1 MTEQELKKYLQTEFP
16 QENEACEWK
25 EYKSLKHSFSGT
37 SGNDIISYVSALAN
51 MEGGSLVIGIED
63 NTHNIIGIQD
73 FNNHTAQ
80 NIRLRILSKC
90 PNLDSEHFTIE
101 DIETSDSKKKVWI
114 FHIPKHL
121 ARRPVSAHERYW
133 QRVDDSLVELRKE
146 RLEAILKEPIFTN
159 DDWSAQI
166 VQNATLDDLEPKAIE
181 KARKEYKE
189 KNPRKAIECDTWDD
203 ITFLNKAKITLQGKI
218 TNTALLLLGKEE
230 ASHFL
235 SPAVAKISWI
245 LKDENNV
252 ELDYEHFGIPF
263 LLSSSEVFSR
273 IRNLTYRYIK
283 DNSLFPTEI
292 KMYDAFVIREAL
304 HNCIAHQDYNLQG
317 RITVVEKPDELLFSN
332 LGEFIPKS
340 IERVIEQDAPQ
351 EYYRNQFLADAMV
364 NLNMIDT
371 IGTTNF
377 TAIGASV
384 GSGAGS
390 MFVATGVGSGTGSAY
405 RVASAM
411 VKRQVIE
418 SEYNQL
424 DLESSSLTSVTVATG
439 SKSLTTEK
447 NKAYKVNDALIIT
460 SRVNPL
466 NYMVGTVTSYSNT
479 TGVLVAN
486 ISSVVGSGTFA
497 DWIIHGESTNV
508 VNYSGR
514 LILANVIGTF
524 DNTGYIRVGIINVA
538 LPNGDTS
545 TPVSQI
551 SILPGGNYQF
561 VQNNFLASADTKKIY
576 GTDSLNRAF
585 EFDGDVYIPIRTQ
598 ITIDAPTQIA
608 VVNNTG
614 DTQLVLS
621 YFGQVLFSA
630 IGSPHDFRTTSLGFQ
645 DLGFGDTITGMSSQ
659 VGGVLAVFCRDSVH
673 QAVIDSGTG
682 LWISKLISPELGA
695 IHYGVLN
702 LGGLYA
708 FDDKGIVK
716 IVPSYVFGGFEH
728 DTVSRAIQPVID
740 KFREKIVATAA
751 FKSKNQ
757 CRFYASDGSGICM
770 TMAQGAN
777 GIEHHFTQ
785 FQYPISVSYAWHGE
799 DASGRDIVLIGD
811 ESGFVY
817 VANKGSS
824 FDGQEITA
832 YIRTAFNNL
841 KSPSAIKRFRK
852 MEVEVSTVGYSEI
865 RFNPDFSYADPDVA
879 THIFRN
885 ETING
890 VGGYW
895 DEALFSTFYYD
906 GKIISQ
912 PEMRLFGSG
921 TNIGLVIFS
930 KSAIDFGHTLSGVIL
945 HYTPRKLNR

>member
-371 IGTTNF
+371 IG
-377 TAIGASV
+377 
-384 GSGAGS
+384 SGIKR
-390 MFVATGVGSGTGSAY
+390 MFLKQKERFFPMPDFDLSLPNKVAVNITGRIWDENYTKLL
-405 RVASAM
+405 M
-411 VKRQVIE
+411 NKT
-418 SEYNQL
+418 
-424 DLESSSLTSVTVATG
+424 DLELKTVVLLDRVQKNLPIDDEEIKELKKFGLIEGRKPNLHVSSAVAKITNDKASYIRKRG
-439 SKSLTTEK
+439 IDDEYCKKIILDYLKEFKEGKKDDFEKTLLDKLPEILDISQKK
-447 NKAYKVNDALIIT
+447 NKIKNILQSMKNQGKIKVE
-460 SRVNPL
+460 
-466 NYMVGTVTSYSNT
+466 GK
-479 TGVLVAN
+479 
-486 ISSVVGSGTFA
+486 F
-497 DWIIHGESTNV
+497 W
-508 VNYSGR
+508 
-514 LILANVIGTF
+514 
-524 DNTGYIRVGIINVA
+524 
-538 LPNGDTS
+538 
-545 TPVSQI
+545 
-551 SILPGGNYQF
+551 
-561 VQNNFLASADTKKIY
+561 K
-576 GTDSLNRAF
+576 
-585 EFDGDVYIPIRTQ
+585 
-598 ITIDAPTQIA
+598 
-608 VVNNTG
+608 
-614 DTQLVLS
+614 
-621 YFGQVLFSA
+621 
-630 IGSPHDFRTTSLGFQ
+630 
-645 DLGFGDTITGMSSQ
+645 
-659 VGGVLAVFCRDSVH
+659 
-673 QAVIDSGTG
+673 
-682 LWISKLISPELGA
+682 ISK
-695 IHYGVLN
+695 
-702 LGGLYA
+702 
-708 FDDKGIVK
+708 
-716 IVPSYVFGGFEH
+716 
-728 DTVSRAIQPVID
+728 
-740 KFREKIVATAA
+740 
-751 FKSKNQ
+751 
-757 CRFYASDGSGICM
+757 
-770 TMAQGAN
+770 
-777 GIEHHFTQ
+777 
-785 FQYPISVSYAWHGE
+785 
-799 DASGRDIVLIGD
+799 
-811 ESGFVY
+811 
-817 VANKGSS
+817 
-824 FDGQEITA
+824 
-832 YIRTAFNNL
+832 
-841 KSPSAIKRFRK
+841 
-852 MEVEVSTVGYSEI
+852 
-865 RFNPDFSYADPDVA
+865 
-879 THIFRN
+879 
-885 ETING
+885 
-890 VGGYW
+890 
-895 DEALFSTFYYD
+895 
-906 GKIISQ
+906 
-912 PEMRLFGSG
+912 
-921 TNIGLVIFS
+921 
-930 KSAIDFGHTLSGVIL
+930 
-945 HYTPRKLNR
+945 